1 MCTQSAAARPHTS
14 VLAWYKESGYNMDQQ
29 TLNCMLHVLNV
40 QLAHCKNQHSEAQD
54 AYYRGLRVMADIVL
68 SSGYTE
74 DKFAIVSDDNATH
87 KIWTRE
93 AQP

>member
-1 MCTQSAAARPHTS
+1 MQSAAARPPTS
-14 VLAWYKESGYNMDQQ
+14 VLVWYKVGGYNMDQQ

-40 QLAHCKNQHSEAQD
+40 QLAHCKNQHSKAQD
-54 AYYRGLRVMADIVL
+54 AYYKGLRVMADIVL

-74 DKFAIVSDDNATH
+74 DKFVIVSDDNATH